1 MKNTVRDINK
11 NQAFLKIQGLG
22 TYFLSKD
29 ENLQNNTKAKNFNV
43 VNTKHILQKFLRR
56 EVMCIQFMSKYL
68 AFKFEK

>member
-1 MKNTVRDINK
+1 MKNTVK
-11 NQAFLKIQGLG
+11 SSFLKNLG
-22 TYFLSKD
+22 FFCLSTYFLSKD

-43 VNTKHILQKFLRR
+43 VNIKHIPQKFLRR